1 MANMMQK
8 GFAHLR
14 DALQEN
20 ASSKIAILRGNEI
33 VLNANAVVAS
43 SAFDDVDATGR
54 RVNVYAVDFLISGIL
69 GYVPKAGD
77 IVNLYNELDTVES
90 TYVVKP
96 VAQELWRN
104 DDPYGTIIRVHT
116 QQLG

>member
-1 MANMMQK
+1 MVNMMQK

-14 DALQEN
+14 DALQSN
-20 ASSKIAILRGNEI
+20 ASSKIAIKRGNETI
-33 VLNANAVVAS
+33 LTASAVVAA

-54 RVNVYAVDFLISGIL
+54 RVNVYAVDFLIPGIL

-77 IVNLYNELDTVES
+77 IVSLYNDMDAVDA

-96 VAQELWRN
+96 IAQELWRN